1 MSSSPSRAQPG
12 RKMPKR
18 EPLGEITAS
27 AANEISARV
36 ARAEPWSPP
45 PKADVEHRN
54 ALLLSP
60 FPAKPAQVLLP
71 STVRKQKSLQNIANA
86 AAITSPEPERRPQV
100 RLKRSVKTLRDM
112 YEAQAEEQ
120 SRPGTAISFDNRS
133 SRPGTAGSRLR
144 SQSSSDGL
152 SGKYAWEHFKSL
164 AAADELAILP
174 ALPEIGPS
182 LRHTGRRASATAHSK
197 PIPSSS
203 PNFRLHSPVLSPGFS
218 IFQDLA
224 ELASSEV
231 SPEDSSALEEVES
244 SPNVV
249 RIGPSSSMTH
259 LPPLSELESLSDYR
273 VSDAT
278 VISPEETVKIVPPS
292 SSHGRTAST
301 SSSGSRKRKRAYC
314 DAQDLSSDPVRRSPW
329 QFKSRPVEKWSA
341 DLPEPLFTRRELD
354 ASVQLSEPPVSS
366 SDPVEM
372 QSSPPSEDKTSSPVD
387 DVSSPVEDDSSP
399 VVRVLNPA
407 SSSPERQT
415 VQDTHASLQDALFA
429 GPVRSSSPETSEQHP
444 VIRAP
449 LLAQMA
455 GLMVPKRRIRS
466 PKSLDALEARWPD
479 RLSADT
485 SMYVTRPGSLVSVTY
500 EEDEGDTDHVER
512 IELMSDPTNNSKDYI
527 ISECERYEGEDEVAA
542 LPGDDHG
549 SHATLGITSEP
560 SKLSLTATVGFKP
573 RFIDRQQQASYGT
586 AQENAPGSRES
597 EIQVLE
603 MDPRSTIRP
612 VSLPPPMDPRAHW
625 KDAVDNLNRY
635 NHERR
640 ATLSAMQLRP
650 SSSDWLSGG
659 RRVRRPPMTFQQR
672 IGHLRSLSPHLHHD
686 QRLNTSSTASR
697 GFGFPFN
704 SKANQWSAPS
714 LVGPSNKIPGNGR
727 YKAQIGCYLT
737 GFIFPILWFVAAALP
752 LPPRPEALADI
763 EKGSWQRISADVSDW
778 EEFRLQAK
786 AKGEQEVLWQNA
798 KWWRTLNRYI

>member
-12 RKMPKR
+12 RKMPR
-18 EPLGEITAS
+18 RAPLGEITAS
-27 AANEISARV
+27 EANEISARV

-45 PKADVEHRN
+45 PKADVENRN
-54 ALLLSP
+54 ALLLSPP

-86 AAITSPEPERRPQV
+86 AGITSPEPERRPQV

-152 SGKYAWEHFKSL
+152 SGKFAWEHFKSL

-174 ALPEIGPS
+174 SLPEAGPS
-182 LRHTGRRASATAHSK
+182 LRHAERRSSVTANTR
-197 PIPSSS
+197 PVPSSS
-203 PNFRLHSPVLSPGFS
+203 PNFRLHSPVFSPGFS
-218 IFQDLA
+218 VFQDLS

-231 SPEDSSALEEVES
+231 SPEDSTTLEVES

-259 LPPLSELESLSDYR
+259 LSPLSELDSLSDYR
-273 VSDAT
+273 PSDAT
-278 VISPEETVKIVPPS
+278 VLSPEETLRIVPP

-301 SSSGSRKRKRAYC
+301 ASSGSRKRKRAYYEL
-314 DAQDLSSDPVRRSPW
+314 QDFSSDPIHPSPW
-329 QFKSRPVEKWSA
+329 QFRSRSHQKESA
-341 DLPEPLFTRRELD
+341 DLPEPLAPSPPLDGSVEL
-354 ASVQLSEPPVSS
+354 SSEPALSL
-366 SDPVEM
+366 SDPVTM
-372 QSSPPSEDKTSSPVD
+372 QSSPPAEGKTSSAA
-387 DVSSPVEDDSSP
+387 DDSSP
-399 VVRVLNPA
+399 IVRVLNPA
-407 SSSPERQT
+407 SSSPERQSL
-415 VQDTHASLQDALFA
+415 QETHASLQDALFA
-429 GPVRSSSPETSEQHP
+429 GQVRSSSLEAPDQHAI
-444 VIRAP
+444 IRAP

-466 PKSLDALEARWPD
+466 PKSSDALEPRWPV

-485 SMYVTRPGSLVSVTY
+485 SLYVTRPGSLSSVALD
-500 EEDEGDTDHVER
+500 EEDEANADRVER
-512 IELMSDPTNNSKDYI
+512 IELMIDPTNNSKDRI
-527 ISECERYEGEDEVAA
+527 VPDSERHEGEDEVAA
-542 LPGDDHG
+542 LPGDDYHDY
-549 SHATLGITSEP
+549 HYMAP
-560 SKLSLTATVGFKP
+560 
-573 RFIDRQQQASYGT
+573 
-586 AQENAPGSRES
+586 ENAPGSQDS

-603 MDPRSTIRP
+603 MDPRSSIRP
-612 VSLPPPMDPRAHW
+612 VSLPPPPMDPRAHW
-625 KDAVDNLNRY
+625 KDAVENLNQY
-635 NHERR
+635 NQDRR

-659 RRVRRPPMTFQQR
+659 RRIRRPPMTFQQR

-686 QRLNTSSTASR
+686 QRLNTSSTTSR

-714 LVGPSNKIPGNGR
+714 IVGSSNKIPGNGR
-727 YKAQIGCYLT
+727 YKAQIGCYLS
-737 GFIFPILWFVAAALP
+737 GFVFPVMWFVGAALP
-752 LPPRPEALADI
+752 LPLRPEALADI
-763 EKGSWQRISADVSDW
+763 EKASWQRISADVTDW
-778 EEFRLQAK
+778 EEFRNQTR

-798 KWWRTLNRYI
+798 KWWRTLNRNKW